1 MAGVWQIRLLH
12 TVPLCLVLGCN
23 ASLLARYFTWAP
35 AVRSSLV
42 AMPVI
47 SEKTLQATVVGNVP
61 VHTSVWN
68 RYNRYMSV
76 GVPVAL
82 AEAALI
88 VLLLVQWRRRKHA
101 QAVLERRFAVERVIT
116 ELSTK
121 LVDCLP
127 DQLEI
132 GIQAGLHQLLE
143 AENVDQVTW
152 CAVPKDTTWNT
163 LFV

>member
-1 MAGVWQIRLLH
+1 
-12 TVPLCLVLGCN
+12 
-23 ASLLARYFTWAP
+23 
-35 AVRSSLV
+35 
-42 AMPVI
+42 MPVI
-47 SEKTLQATVVGNVP
+47 SEKTLQATVDGNVP

-132 GIQAGLHQLLE
+132 EIQAGLHQLLE

-163 LFV
+163 LFVQRTGPGSYPVFPSELPWFIQRLLEGQTVAVTQVKALPDEAEN